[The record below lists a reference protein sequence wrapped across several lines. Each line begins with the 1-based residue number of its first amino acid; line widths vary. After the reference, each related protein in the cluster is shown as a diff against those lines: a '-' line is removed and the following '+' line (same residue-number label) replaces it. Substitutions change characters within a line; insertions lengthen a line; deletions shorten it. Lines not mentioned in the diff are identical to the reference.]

1 MWIISIFAVNNLK
14 AMRFLDRKIPPFM
27 YRKSNLISLV
37 AFTAF
42 FALLFINLYQPF
54 NSTDWYN
61 ISRFEY
67 FMYSSLLILTG
78 VMVVV
83 ISRIVMFFYTKRK
96 TITYFQFAIW
106 ILFEIL
112 FMSLLYTFISYTLD
126 ESRNFWEVFN
136 ASAKNTSLVLLLPYS
151 ISTLFFA
158 WDEKNRQVKELKE
171 LKENIANAED
181 ETKIKKNNIVNFTDD
196 KGEIKLSITKESL
209 LYIESADNYL
219 YIWYKG
225 KMGVTKFLLR
235 NTLKNIEEKFA
246 GTTLIRTHRSF
257 AVNFDQ
263 VKVAKKTK
271 NGIFLDLGVD
281 NVPEIPVSKSY
292 GEKVTEWLLSS
303 MS

>member
-1 MWIISIFAVNNLK
+1 MG
-14 AMRFLDRKIPPFM
+14 FLGRKIPPFM

-37 AFTAF
+37 AFTAL

-83 ISRIVMFFYTKRK
+83 ISRIVMYFFTKKR
-96 TITYFQFAIW
+96 TLTYFQFGIW

-126 ESRNFWEVFN
+126 ETRNFWEVLN

-171 LKENIANAED
+171 IGQNISDSGED
-181 ETKIKKNNIVNFTDD
+181 SQQKKNNIVNFTDD
-196 KGEIKLSITKESL
+196 KGEIKLSITKDSL

-246 GTTLIRTHRSF
+246 GSTIIRCHRSF

-271 NGIFLDLGVD
+271 NGIYLDLGVD
-281 NVPEIPVSKSY
+281 TVPEIPVSKSY
-292 GEKVTEWLLSS
+292 GDKVTDWLLSS